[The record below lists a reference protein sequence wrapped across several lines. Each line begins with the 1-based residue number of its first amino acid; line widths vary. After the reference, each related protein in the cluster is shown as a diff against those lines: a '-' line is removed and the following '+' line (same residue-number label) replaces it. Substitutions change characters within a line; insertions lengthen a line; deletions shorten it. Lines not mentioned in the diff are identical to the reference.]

1 MAFSDGSEDHESLM
15 TARLRLIFFG
25 VLCLATLRES
35 HALAAVATAMV
46 TVEAV
51 DVRGVRGG
59 ARVFAAN
66 ALEIEIGKPLSHE
79 DLAAGIELA
88 RERLMALGIYESVDF
103 ALERG
108 AVRGSFRVIATLVRK
123 SATYFGVDA
132 VARRTDE
139 DVAERA
145 TRTALFGGTRDLFG
159 TGARLDLEVSRETFS
174 HRNGGSENAWNDD
187 RLHASA
193 YWPDVLDSHAHLG
206 LIGVHAQQPWANSGR
221 FPVGRYENRGATNFQ
236 LGAVFAGWR
245 LGLASLNAAFGRARI
260 TSGGK
265 SRVDYVS
272 TAAQPDLEQGFRMRG
287 WFSFLSVETVYS
299 EKSRLALVEPGVV
312 ARLSFERGYGSGDT
326 EGVEPLTW
334 TASILDTFLVS
345 ERHAFTPAAVVDWQR
360 ERRQSD
366 LGLTYE
372 FVGTEAL
379 VIGFEH
385 AYVRDATLYGNP
397 ATLSGRRTQLVL
409 KWGTSSFL
417 ASLRL
422 VYGLEGLNLQEQHLS
437 DRARV
442 GEP

>member
-1 MAFSDGSEDHESLM
+1 M
-15 TARLRLIFFG
+15 TDRLRLIFFG
-25 VLCLATLRES
+25 VLCLATLREPQ
-35 HALAAVATAMV
+35 ALAAASTPLV

-59 ARVFAAN
+59 ARVFAAK
-66 ALEIEIGKPLSHE
+66 ALEIEVGKPLSHE
-79 DLAAGIELA
+79 DLAVRLELA

-108 AVRGSFRVIATLVRK
+108 AIRGSFRVIATLVRK

-132 VARRTDE
+132 VARRTNE
-139 DVAERA
+139 VVAERA
-145 TRTALFGGTRDLFG
+145 TRSALFGGTRDLFG

-174 HRNGGSENAWNDD
+174 HRHGDAENAWKDE
-187 RLHASA
+187 RVHASA
-193 YWPDVLDSHAHLG
+193 YWPDIQDSHAHLG
-206 LIGVHAQQPWANSGR
+206 LIGVHAEQPWANSGR

-236 LGAVFAGWR
+236 LGAVLAGWR
-245 LGLASLNAAFGRARI
+245 FGLASLNAAFGRGRI

-272 TAAQPDLEQGFRMRG
+272 TFAQPDAERGFRKRG

-299 EKSRLALVEPGVV
+299 EKSRLALVEPGIV
-312 ARLSFERGYGSGDT
+312 ARIGFERGYGAGDT
-326 EGVEPLTW
+326 EDVEPPTW
-334 TASILDTFLVS
+334 TASLLDTLLVA
-345 ERHAFTPAAVVDWQR
+345 ERHAFTPAAVVDWKR
-360 ERRQSD
+360 DHRQSD

-372 FVGTEAL
+372 LVGTGAL
-379 VIGFEH
+379 VVGLEH
-385 AYVRDATLYGNP
+385 AYVRDATLHGDP
-397 ATLSGRRTQLVL
+397 GTLSGRRTQLVL

-437 DRARV
+437 NRARV